1 MVSVP
6 KTHPIPQLSIV
17 VPIGRDLA
25 GFESTLIS
33 VLENQPVGSEV
44 IVPHDGSYD
53 DPFELCEEVRFVV
66 ADSRNVVDLI
76 GAAATQARGRF
87 VHVLAEG
94 IRATCGWT
102 DEALDCFDHFDTA
115 LVAPVIRSASSQR
128 IVAAGWSDGSTRLCR
143 GEGYGSESVDASNRI
158 GAYLQASFWRR
169 DVLRSMHRAFQGRDM
184 VEASVAYH
192 HLARKAGWR
201 TELAPDSTVLCDG
214 SQLPWERSSLNR
226 GLRLRAIRNHFVGGG
241 WSQSIISGGVAM
253 LASLLS
259 PKSMME
265 AAGQSLAPLAANQ
278 IASLMHAEEVLGC
291 DDQGMIVS
299 MPKRSSNPPGRR
311 AA

>member
-1 MVSVP
+1 MP

-33 VLENQPVGSEV
+33 VLENQPAGSEV
-44 IVPHDGSYD
+44 LVPHDGSYD

-66 ADSRNVVDLI
+66 ADSRNVVDLV

-102 DEALDCFDHFDTA
+102 DEALDCFDHFDTGPGGPRDSLGIA
-115 LVAPVIRSASSQR
+115 SQR

-143 GEGYGSESVDASNRI
+143 GEGYGSESADASNRI

-169 DVLRSMHRAFQGRDM
+169 DVLAQHAPSLPGPRHGRSLRRLSSSGSKGGMANRARSRF
-184 VEASVAYH
+184 
-192 HLARKAGWR
+192 
-201 TELAPDSTVLCDG
+201 DG
-214 SQLPWERSSLNR
+214 
-226 GLRLRAIRNHFVGGG
+226 AV
-241 WSQSIISGGVAM
+241 
-253 LASLLS
+253 
-259 PKSMME
+259 
-265 AAGQSLAPLAANQ
+265 
-278 IASLMHAEEVLGC
+278 
-291 DDQGMIVS
+291 
-299 MPKRSSNPPGRR
+299 
-311 AA
+311 